1 MLQAG
6 QVLHERYK
14 LQQKL
19 GQNAGRQ
26 TWLAEDL
33 TAQPAG
39 EPVILK
45 LLTFGGDVQW
55 DDLKLFEREAQVL
68 KQLSHPRIPKYRD
81 YFSIDD
87 RTLWFGLVQEYIP
100 GSSFKELLNQGRKFT
115 EKEIRKI
122 AEEILKILVYLHELN
137 PPVLHRDIKPSN
149 LIWGEDKRV
158 YLVDFGAVQDK
169 AAAEGATFT
178 VVGTYGYAPVEQFGG
193 RAVPASDLYAL
204 GATIIHLAT
213 GTSPADLP
221 QRDMRIQFSDRV
233 SLSPSFA
240 SWIGHLTEPALERR
254 FRSAGEALAALQSGV
269 TAQSSSQLTN
279 SPPAGKILPPTGS
292 QALEVLDT
300 KGFSACVAKTIPQ
313 PSNSRVRLTKSPKQ
327 LSIKMPLSWALLKLI
342 FNQKFGGTVFSSI
355 GFFMLFKFFILLF
368 TGLFMGAGSD
378 LKFIIWIAIGL
389 PLMGGIYGF
398 LGVLAIFGSIGI
410 VDGLVNMLIPTK
422 IFRAVFQRNV
432 FTLEWYWWGFCYSQ
446 QQGRTA
452 DIQNVLKS
460 VTEISPSV
468 EKPIVKIHTGQQ
480 EYSFGK
486 GLTERE
492 CAWLAQE
499 IQTWLNLK

>member
-6 QVLHERYK
+6 QVLHERYQLK
-14 LQQKL
+14 QKL

-33 TAQPAG
+33 AAQPAG
-39 EPVILK
+39 FPLVGAPVIVK
-45 LLTFGGDVQW
+45 LLSFGGDVQW

-100 GSSFKELLNQGRKFT
+100 GSSFKELLNQGIKFT
-115 EKEIRKI
+115 EKELRKI

-149 LIWGEDKRV
+149 LIRGEDKRV

-204 GATIIHLAT
+204 GATLIHLAT

-233 SLSPSFA
+233 SLSPSFS

-254 FRSAGEALAALQSGV
+254 FRSAGEALAALQSGF

-279 SPPAGKILPPTGS
+279 SPHTGKIRPPRSTRAVVNKS
-292 QALEVLDT
+292 PDILEII
-300 KGFSACVAKTIPQ
+300 IPQ
-313 PSNSRVRLTKSPKQ
+313 RIRNTQNQLINYSCYLLLILGDIAAFIAGIISVFILFCLPLLALFLLTPV
-327 LSIKMPLSWALLKLI
+327 LGLFRMPLTRSCGQGTQVI
-342 FNQKFGGTVFSSI
+342 FDRKRNRFEITLSKFGQKNFSNKQWKISDI
-355 GFFMLFKFFILLF
+355 LFSCCY
-368 TGLFMGAGSD
+368 TGKDGAKV
-378 LKFIIWIAIGL
+378 LIRAE
-389 PLMGGIYGF
+389 GG
-398 LGVLAIFGSIGI
+398 
-410 VDGLVNMLIPTK
+410 N
-422 IFRAVFQRNV
+422 
-432 FTLEWYWWGFCYSQ
+432 
-446 QQGRTA
+446 
-452 DIQNVLKS
+452 
-460 VTEISPSV
+460 EI
-468 EKPIVKIHTGQQ
+468 
-480 EYSFGK
+480 SFGK
-486 GLTERE
+486 GLTELE